1 MKAVRTGCNIKGGV
15 FMSEYYSIYEKS
27 NDEQLT
33 LDKLIEILVQIKFDN
48 GSGKIPIQ
56 LTEQAITKNDLF
68 WIRHIKAINL
78 VYVIRDSAFIEIQ
91 II

>member
-1 MKAVRTGCNIKGGV
+1 
-15 FMSEYYSIYEKS
+15 MSEYYSIYEKS

-68 WIRHIKAINL
+68 WIRHIKAINF